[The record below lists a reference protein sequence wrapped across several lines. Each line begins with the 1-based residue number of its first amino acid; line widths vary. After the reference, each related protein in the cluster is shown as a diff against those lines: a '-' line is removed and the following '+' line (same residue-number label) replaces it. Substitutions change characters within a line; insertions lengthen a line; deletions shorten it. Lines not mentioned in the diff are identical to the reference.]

1 MKKGIISPLK
11 IPNIDYNNACYDVW
25 RKILDEK
32 TCIATLENLN
42 NKIVRLTSW
51 LKENK
56 DLYLV
61 DTKYVNYTKEIKDA
75 VNNNA
80 EIIHIKNIDQKN
92 YNIMT
97 PYDGEVQI
105 SGIKELICHMYG
117 VIGIIG
123 SLPVLYKEDKNIIR
137 AVAPRRNSHNEHSSQ
152 SPYND

>member
-1 MKKGIISPLK
+1 M
-11 IPNIDYNNACYDVW
+11 
-25 RKILDEK
+25 
-32 TCIATLENLN
+32 
-42 NKIVRLTSW
+42 
-51 LKENK
+51 KENK

-61 DTKYVNYTKEIKDA
+61 DTKYVNYTKEIKDT

-92 YNIMT
+92 YNIMI
-97 PYDGEVQI
+97 PYDGEVRI
-105 SGIKELICHMYG
+105 SGIEELICHMYG

-123 SLPVLYKEDKNIIR
+123 SLPVLYKEDKNIIS